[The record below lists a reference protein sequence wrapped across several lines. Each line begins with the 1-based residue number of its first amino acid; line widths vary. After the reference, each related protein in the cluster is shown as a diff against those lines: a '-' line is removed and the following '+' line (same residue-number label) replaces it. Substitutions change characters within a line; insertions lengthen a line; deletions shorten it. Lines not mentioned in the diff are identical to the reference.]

1 MSIHKSVLLNETIDA
16 LELKEGMTVV
26 DATLGGGGHSR
37 EILKKI
43 GDSGTLV
50 VFDRD
55 IEAIEKYKKRIQ
67 NLEFGIEN
75 GVNARDENDKITKIG
90 NVVLVNENFANL
102 GEILNILKIKKVDAI
117 VADLGISSDQL
128 DDARRGLSFQAD
140 ADLDM
145 RLDRSQQKTA
155 ADVVNSYSAE
165 ELTRV
170 LREFGDERFA
180 ARIVQLIVSERKQS
194 YIASTKQL
202 AQIVTDAVPGAY
214 RHGKIH
220 PATKTFQALRIE
232 VNGEL
237 EAVKEFIP
245 QAIEALEQKGRLAM
259 ISFHSGEDSIVK
271 HMLRDY
277 ARGCICPP
285 EFPVCRCG
293 NEAKVKILTGRPIV
307 ASEKELEENP
317 RARSAKLRVAEK
329 L

>member
-16 LELKEGMTVV
+16 LELKEGMVVV

-50 VFDRD
+50 AFDRD
-55 IEAIEKYKKRIQ
+55 IEAIEKFTGKITD
-67 NLEFGIEN
+67 EFQK
-75 GVNARDENDKITKIG
+75 VNDKISKIG
-90 NVVLVNENFANL
+90 NTFLVNENFANL

-145 RLDRSQQKTA
+145 RLDRKQQKTA
-155 ADVVNSYSAE
+155 ADVVNSYGAQ

-180 ARIVQLIVSERKQS
+180 ARIVQSIVSERKQT
-194 YIASTKQL
+194 YVASTKQL

-245 QAIEALEQKGRLAM
+245 QAIEALAPKGRLAM
-259 ISFHSGEDSIVK
+259 IAFHSGEDSIVK
-271 HMLRDY
+271 HMLKDF

-293 NEAKVKILTGRPIV
+293 NKAKVKILTGRPIV

-317 RARSAKLRVAEK
+317 RARSAKLRIAEK

>member
-1 MSIHKSVLLNETIDA
+1 MRSIHKSVLLNETIDA
-16 LELKEGMTVV
+16 LELKEGMVVV

-43 GDSGTLV
+43 GNSGTLV

-55 IEAIEKYKKRIQ
+55 IEAIEKFTEKIT
-67 NLEFGIEN
+67 NEFQKI
-75 GVNARDENDKITKIG
+75 NDKISKIG
-90 NVVLVNENFANL
+90 NILLVNENFANL

-155 ADVVNSYSAE
+155 ADVVNSYSAK

-180 ARIVQLIVSERKQS
+180 ARIVQSIVSERTQS
-194 YIASTKQL
+194 HIASTKQL
-202 AQIVTDAVPGAY
+202 AQIVTEAVPGAY

-245 QAIEALEQKGRLAM
+245 QAIDALAPKGRLAM
-259 ISFHSGEDSIVK
+259 IAFHSGEDSIVK
-271 HMLRDY
+271 HMLKDF

-293 NEAKVKILTGRPIV
+293 NEAKVKILTSRPIV

-329 L
+329 I